1 MDNALEVQGI
11 TKVYGDYI
19 ALNDVSISVP
29 KGSIY
34 GLLGPNGAGKTSLI
48 RIINQ
53 ITMPDEGIILLNGE
67 QLQPK
72 HIEEI
77 GYMPEE
83 RGLYKSMKVGEQCI
97 YLARLKGLSKV
108 QAKERL
114 DYWFERFGIEGWW
127 NKKLQE
133 LSKGMAQK
141 VQFIV
146 TVMHEPSLLIFD
158 EPFSGFD
165 PVNANLIKDEILKLR
180 DDGATI
186 IFSTHRME
194 SVEEM
199 CDHIALIDKSNLV
212 LQGKLSDVKEQYRD
226 RNYAVSLICN
236 NNDAAFQQIPIEFNP
251 HPILLSGLDNTLDF
265 QIKIPLG
272 IDVPSALSRIN
283 QLGELTHF
291 SEVIPSVNDIFIQT
305 VQQHG

>member
-1 MDNALEVQGI
+1 MSNALEAIQI
-11 TKVYGDYI
+11 KKVYGDYT
-19 ALNDVSISVP
+19 ALNNVSISVP
-29 KGSIY
+29 KGSVY

-53 ITMPDEGIILLNGE
+53 ITMPDSGQILLNGSALE
-67 QLQPK
+67 PR
-72 HIEEI
+72 HIEDI

-97 YLARLKGLSKV
+97 YLAQLKGLTKA

-114 DYWFERFGIEGWW
+114 TYWFERLGIEGWW

-146 TVMHEPSLLIFD
+146 TVLHEPSLLIFD

-199 CDHIALIDKSNLV
+199 CDHIALINKSNLV
-212 LQGKLSDVKEQYRD
+212 LEGKLSDVKQQYRD
-226 RNYAVSLICN
+226 RNYAVSLICDH
-236 NNDAAFQQIPIEFNP
+236 NDAAFQQIPQEFNP
-251 HPILLSGLDNTLDF
+251 KPIRLSGLDNTLDF
-265 QIKIPLG
+265 QIKIPTD
-272 IDVPSALSRIN
+272 IDIPSAIN
-283 QLGELTHF
+283 RLTQIGELTHF

-305 VQQHG
+305 VQENG

>member
-1 MDNALEVQGI
+1 MGNALEAI
-11 TKVYGDYI
+11 RIKKDYGDYT
-19 ALNDVSISVP
+19 ALNDVSITVP
-29 KGSIY
+29 KGSVY

-53 ITMPDEGIILLNGE
+53 ITMPDQGYILLNGE
-67 QLQPK
+67 QLKPR
-72 HIEEI
+72 HIEDI

-97 YLARLKGLSKV
+97 YLAQLKGLTKT

-114 DYWFERFGIEGWW
+114 NYWFERLGIEGWW

-165 PVNANLIKDEILKLR
+165 PMNANLIKDEILKLR

-199 CDHIALIDKSNLV
+199 CDHIALIHKSNLV
-212 LQGKLSDVKEQYRD
+212 LEGKLSEIKQQYRD
-226 RNYAVSLICN
+226 RNYAVSLICE
-236 NNDAAFQQIPIEFNP
+236 NNDLAFQQIPAEFDP
-251 HPILLSGLDNTLDF
+251 QPIALSGLDNTLDF
-265 QIKIPLG
+265 QIKIPNEVA
-272 IDVPSALSRIN
+272 VPIALNRLLK
-283 QLGELTHF
+283 LGELTHF
-291 SEVIPSVNDIFIQT
+291 SEVIPSVNDIFIKT

>member
-1 MDNALEVQGI
+1 
-11 TKVYGDYI
+11 
-19 ALNDVSISVP
+19 
-29 KGSIY
+29 
-34 GLLGPNGAGKTSLI
+34 
-48 RIINQ
+48 
-53 ITMPDEGIILLNGE
+53 
-67 QLQPK
+67 
-72 HIEEI
+72 
-77 GYMPEE
+77 MPEE

-97 YLARLKGLSKV
+97 YLAQLKGLTKT

-114 DYWFERFGIEGWW
+114 NYWFERLGIEGWW

-165 PVNANLIKDEILKLR
+165 PMNANLIKDEILKLR

-199 CDHIALIDKSNLV
+199 CDHIALIHKSNLV
-212 LQGKLSDVKEQYRD
+212 LEGKLSEIKQQYRD
-226 RNYAVSLICN
+226 RNYAVSLICE
-236 NNDAAFQQIPIEFNP
+236 NNDLAFQQIPAEFDP
-251 HPILLSGLDNTLDF
+251 QPIALSGLDNTLDF
-265 QIKIPLG
+265 QIKIPNEVA
-272 IDVPSALSRIN
+272 VPIALNRLLK
-283 QLGELTHF
+283 LGELTHF
-291 SEVIPSVNDIFIQT
+291 SEVIPSVNDIFIKT